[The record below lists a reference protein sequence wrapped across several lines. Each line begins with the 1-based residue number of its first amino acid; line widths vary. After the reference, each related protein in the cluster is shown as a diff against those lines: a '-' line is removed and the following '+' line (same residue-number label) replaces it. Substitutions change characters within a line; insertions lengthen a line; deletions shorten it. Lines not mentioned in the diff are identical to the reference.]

1 MEDYNSQLGFPKYAE
16 GHYRENLSNLR
27 RRKTPDGIRMRL
39 GDHFPPKRNIEKQT
53 LKNSKKK
60 LFPRAKIS

>member
-16 GHYRENLSNLR
+16 GHYRENLSNFR
-27 RRKTPDGIRMRL
+27 RRKTPDGRL
-39 GDHFPPKRNIEKQT
+39 GDRFPPKRNIKKQT

-60 LFPRAKIS
+60 IFPRAKIS